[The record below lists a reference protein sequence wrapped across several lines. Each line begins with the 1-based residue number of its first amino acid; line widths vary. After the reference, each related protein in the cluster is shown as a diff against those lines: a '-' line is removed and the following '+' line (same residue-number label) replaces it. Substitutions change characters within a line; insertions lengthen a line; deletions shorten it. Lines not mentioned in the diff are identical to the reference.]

1 MSDIGYNDNVFVG
14 DRTFHIQTATNKSK
28 GVVRCEVFEKGRLI
42 TTREIKYE
50 RRKQENPE
58 VSEDHVHT
66 FVKDVH
72 VSTVDELKFL
82 FKVAQRINKAP
93 STSSLVKLGLL
104 FLKHNL
110 IGDALKAFKKVL
122 SIEPTS
128 NRAMILLASTYI
140 RLNRN
145 DAAIELLERVIKS
158 GYSYADVYNKLG
170 LAFLNKKNFSK
181 ALNFFQE
188 ALRINP
194 SYGEA
199 QYNAAIAY
207 LQSVLSERNS
217 TSLPPPSIR
226 LERAR
231 QLFQKVKMQNKVFD
245 EKIEKE
251 IEQLLDRNE
260 LLQAIHLLRNQRDRL
275 FPMDTTG
282 LISTSFYLKFMYD
295 GVRLTEKEIKQYEQE
310 LKEAI
315 DVKPDYADLWNS
327 LGIVHLIQ
335 CRNLFLQALNEFDHA
350 LEINPSYEKAL
361 KNKKLV
367 ENDGK
372 EFLILLRAILK

>member
-1 MSDIGYNDNVFVG
+1 MSDIGYNDNVVVG

-42 TTREIKYE
+42 TTREMKYE
-50 RRKQENPE
+50 RRKKAKPE
-58 VSEDHVHT
+58 ASEDHVHA

-93 STSSLVKLGLL
+93 STSSLIKLGLL

-110 IGDALKAFKKVL
+110 IADAIKAFKKVL
-122 SIEPTS
+122 NIEPTS

-140 RLNRN
+140 KLNRN
-145 DAAIELLERVIKS
+145 DAAIELLERVVKS

-170 LAFLNKKNFSK
+170 LAYLNKKHFAK
-181 ALNFFQE
+181 ALNYFQE

-194 SYGEA
+194 SYSEA
-199 QYNAAIAY
+199 QYNAAITY
-207 LQSVLSERNS
+207 LQSVLNDPDSS
-217 TSLPPPSIR
+217 YLPPPSIR

-231 QLFQKVKMQNKVFD
+231 QLLQKAGMQNKNFT
-245 EKIEKE
+245 EKIQKE
-251 IEQLLDRNE
+251 IEQLLDRKE
-260 LLQAIHLLRNQRDRL
+260 LAQAIQILYNQRDRL
-275 FPMDTTG
+275 FPMDTTS

-295 GVRLTEKEIKQYEQE
+295 GVRLTEKEIRQYEQE

-315 DVKPDYADLWNS
+315 EYNPEYADLWNS

-335 CRNLFLQALNEFDHA
+335 CRNLFMQALNEFDRA

>member
-1 MSDIGYNDNVFVG
+1 MSDIGYNDNVVVG

-50 RRKQENPE
+50 RRKKAQAET
-58 VSEDHVHT
+58 SEDHIHS

-72 VSTVDELKFL
+72 LSTVDELKFL

-93 STSSLVKLGLL
+93 STSSLIKLGLL

-110 IGDALKAFKKVL
+110 INDAIKTFKKVL

-145 DAAIELLERVIKS
+145 DAAIELLERVVKS

-170 LAFLNKKNFSK
+170 LAFLNKKNYSK

-207 LQSVLSERNS
+207 LQSIPSERNS
-217 TSLPPPSIR
+217 TFLPPPSIR
-226 LERAR
+226 VERAR
-231 QLFQKVKMQNKVFD
+231 QLLQKVRMQNKMFD

-251 IEQLLDRNE
+251 IDQLLDRNE
-260 LLQAIHLLRNQRDRL
+260 FLQAVQILQNQRDRL

-310 LKEAI
+310 LKDAI
-315 DVKPDYADLWNS
+315 EVKPEYADLWNS

-335 CRNLFLQALNEFDHA
+335 CRNLFLQALNEFDRA

>member
-1 MSDIGYNDNVFVG
+1 MSDIGYNDNVSVG
-14 DRTFHIQTATNKSK
+14 NRTFHIQTATNKNK
-28 GVVRCEVFEKGRLI
+28 GVVRCEVFESGRLI
-42 TTREIKYE
+42 TTREVKYE
-50 RRKQENPE
+50 RREHPE
-58 VSEDHVHT
+58 ASASESHIHS
-66 FVKDVH
+66 FVKEVH
-72 VSTVDELKFL
+72 LSTVDEIKFL
-82 FKVAQRINKAP
+82 FKVAERIFQVPNA
-93 STSSLVKLGLL
+93 SSLIKLGLL

-110 IGDALKAFKKVL
+110 IGDAIKSFKKVL
-122 SIEPTS
+122 SIEPGN

-140 RLNRN
+140 KLNRN
-145 DAAIELLERVIKS
+145 DEAINLLERVIKS

-170 LAFLNKKNFSK
+170 LAFLNKKNFVK

-194 SYGEA
+194 NYGEA
-199 QYNAAIAY
+199 QYNAALGY
-207 LQSVLSERNS
+207 VQSVLNDR
-217 TSLPPPSIR
+217 TSSFLPPPSIR

-231 QLFQKVKMQNKVFD
+231 HLLQKVKTQNKSFGD
-245 EKIEKE
+245 KEEKE
-251 IEQLLDRNE
+251 LERLLDRSE
-260 LLQAIHLLRNQRDRL
+260 LEQAIRLLLNLKDKL
-275 FPMDTTG
+275 FPMDTTA

-315 DVKPDYADLWNS
+315 EEKPDYADLWNS

-335 CRNLFLQALNEFDHA
+335 CRNLFMQALNEFDRA

>member
-1 MSDIGYNDNVFVG
+1 MSDIGYNDNVVVG

-42 TTREIKYE
+42 TTRELKYE
-50 RRKQENPE
+50 RRKKKQAEA
-58 VSEDHVHT
+58 SEDHIHS

-72 VSTVDELKFL
+72 VATVDELKFL

-93 STSSLVKLGLL
+93 STSSLIKLGLL

-110 IGDALKAFKKVL
+110 IADAVRTFKKVL
-122 SIEPTS
+122 QIEPAS
-128 NRAMILLASTYI
+128 DRAMILLASTYI
-140 RLNRN
+140 KMNRN
-145 DAAIELLERVIKS
+145 DAAIELLERVVKS
-158 GYSYADVYNKLG
+158 GYSYADVYNKMG
-170 LAFLNKKNFSK
+170 LAYLNKKNYSR
-181 ALNFFQE
+181 ALNSFQE

-207 LQSVLSERNS
+207 LQSLSRKES
-217 TSLPPPSIR
+217 GSFLPPPSIR
-226 LERAR
+226 VERAK
-231 QLFQKVKMQNKVFD
+231 QLLQKVALQNKSF
-245 EKIEKE
+245 KAMLAKE
-251 IEQLLDRNE
+251 VEQLLDRKE
-260 LLQAIHLLRNQRDRL
+260 FRQAVQLLHSQRDRL

-315 DVKPDYADLWNS
+315 EQKPDYADLWNS

-350 LEINPSYEKAL
+350 LEINPAYEKAR

>member
-1 MSDIGYNDNVFVG
+1 MSDIGYNDNVVVG

-50 RRKQENPE
+50 RRKKAQAET
-58 VSEDHVHT
+58 SEDHIHS

-72 VSTVDELKFL
+72 LSTVDELKFL

-93 STSSLVKLGLL
+93 STSSLIKLGLL

-110 IGDALKAFKKVL
+110 INDAIKTFKKVL

-145 DAAIELLERVIKS
+145 DAAIELLERVVKS

-199 QYNAAIAY
+199 QYNAAVAY
-207 LQSVLSERNS
+207 LQSIPSERNS
-217 TSLPPPSIR
+217 SFLPPPSIR
-226 LERAR
+226 VERAR
-231 QLFQKVKMQNKVFD
+231 QLLQKVRMQNKMFD
-245 EKIEKE
+245 DKTEKE
-251 IEQLLDRNE
+251 IDQLLDRNE
-260 LLQAIHLLRNQRDRL
+260 FLQAVQILQNQRDRL

-310 LKEAI
+310 LKDAI
-315 DVKPDYADLWNS
+315 EVKPEYADLWNS

-335 CRNLFLQALNEFDHA
+335 CRNLFLQALNEFDRA

>member
-1 MSDIGYNDNVFVG
+1 MSDIGYNDNVIVG
-14 DRTFHIQTATNKSK
+14 ERTFHIQTATNKSK

-42 TTREIKYE
+42 TTRELKYE
-50 RRKQENPE
+50 RRKKKQPE
-58 VSEDHVHT
+58 ASEDHIHS

-72 VSTVDELKFL
+72 LSTVDELKFL

-93 STSSLVKLGLL
+93 STSSLIKLGLL

-110 IGDALKAFKKVL
+110 ITDAIATFKKVL
-122 SIEPTS
+122 RIEPTS

-140 RLNRN
+140 KLNRN
-145 DAAIELLERVIKS
+145 DAAIELLDRVVKS

-170 LAFLNKKNFSK
+170 LAYLNKRNFSK

-194 SYGEA
+194 SYSEA
-199 QYNAAIAY
+199 QYNAAVAY
-207 LQSVLSERNS
+207 LQSLLKEQNS
-217 TSLPPPSIR
+217 SFLPPPSIR
-226 LERAR
+226 VERAK
-231 QLFQKVKMQNKVFD
+231 QLLQKVAMQNKSFRTML
-245 EKIEKE
+245 EKQM
-251 IEQLLDRNE
+251 EQLLERKE
-260 LLQAIHLLRNQRDRL
+260 FQQAVQLLHNQRETL

-315 DVKPDYADLWNS
+315 AQKPDYADLWNS

-350 LEINPSYEKAL
+350 LEINPAYEKAR